1 MVCEMSPGPVA
12 GEGEAQMTADAAQG
26 VMLDMRKFVAPEFVF
41 GLGASRLAGQYCRNL
56 GARRPLVVTM
66 PDLMGHDWFQAILAG
81 LDEHGLEHA
90 LFSAVSENPRDFEV
104 AQGAERYADQG
115 CDAILAVGGGSAMD
129 CAKGI
134 GIVHANGQDVLEFAG
149 VDMVARP
156 GPPLVCVPTTA
167 GSSADVSQFAIIN
180 DTARRVKVAIV
191 SKTVVADTAL
201 VDPGVTLTMGRE
213 LTVHTGLD
221 ALTHAVEAYVSNA
234 NGPVTDLFALEA
246 VRLVGAHLGAAADDG
261 RDLDARAGMM
271 LASMYAGLAFSN
283 AILGAVH
290 GMAHS
295 LGGHSDLPHG
305 MCNAILLDLV
315 AAFNY
320 DAAPG
325 RYRDVAEALGR
336 GLGMVPGPGREG
348 VVEILRAFKRRLG
361 VDKRLGELGV
371 RREDLPRLAE
381 LAMQDPCMVTNPRKP
396 TREEIE
402 ALYAQAF

>member
-1 MVCEMSPGPVA
+1 MA
-12 GEGEAQMTADAAQG
+12 ADMTPG

-41 GLGASRLAGQYCRNL
+41 GVGASRLAGQYCRNL

-66 PDLMGHDWFQAILAG
+66 PALLEYGWCRDILAG
-81 LDEHGLEHA
+81 LEEHA
-90 LFSAVSENPRDFEV
+90 LKYAVFSDVSENPREHEV
-104 AQGAERYADQG
+104 ARGAEFYASQG

-129 CAKGI
+129 CAKAI
-134 GIVHANGQDVLEFAG
+134 GIVHSNGQDVLEFEG
-149 VDMVARP
+149 VDMVAKP

-180 DTARRVKVAIV
+180 DTTRRVKIAIV

-201 VDPGVTLTMGRE
+201 VDPGVTLSMDRE

-246 VRLVGAHLGAAADDG
+246 VRLAGAHLAAAADNGQDMN
-261 RDLDARAGMM
+261 ARAGMM

-290 GMAHS
+290 SMAHS
-295 LGGHSDLPHG
+295 LGGFSDLPHG

-320 DAAPG
+320 EAAPG
-325 RYRDVAEALGR
+325 RYRDVAVALGR
-336 GLGMVPGPGREG
+336 GMGMTPGPGREG
-348 VVEILRAFKRRLG
+348 VLDVLRAFKRRLG
-361 VDKRLGELGV
+361 MDKRLGELGV

-396 TREEIE
+396 TREDIE